1 MKTLTRNDL
10 SLYIMSD
17 DMPVVLGAT
26 TIEVGAPLEFI
37 IGDCSVNDTVLHEN
51 VTPPEDW
58 IGGKYLYKD
67 TVWELNPLWEEPEPT
82 AVEES

>member
-1 MKTLTRNDL
+1 
-10 SLYIMSD
+10 MSD
-17 DMPVVLGAT
+17 DTPVVMGNT

-67 TVWELNPLWEEPEPT
+67 TIWELNPAWEESDITPATE
-82 AVEES
+82 